1 MHIHTNIIKQHLH
14 IKHHN
19 STDSN
24 SQKQVG
30 KHDGNTA
37 NSNTA
42 NSEQL
47 KHTTYDANTNS
58 HGPRMIEPD
67 KASTNPAHAEAT
79 NCLKAREPG
88 STLEANMMKPE
99 YVFNQIEKIIKY
111 NQNKEKNISYW
122 ETKEEKEKTNIIK
135 INSNE
140 EDKNIKL
147 WNNTMEKYVIASKT
161 HPLNL
166 THTLLFSL
174 IQTGQ
179 IEINNEYSNTK
190 FNSLSLEE
198 ETFVNMCRQVTNIF
212 DTNNKKNE
220 TTKTAWILEKAS
232 GKKL

>member
-1 MHIHTNIIKQHLH
+1 MHIHTNLIRKHLHNKHISKQHIH
-14 IKHHN
+14 NKHN
-19 STDSN
+19 KSTDSN

-30 KHDGNTA
+30 MHDRNS
-37 NSNTA
+37 SNTA
-42 NSEQL
+42 HNSET
-47 KHTTYDANTNS
+47 KYMTFEANTNS
-58 HGPRMIEPD
+58 YGPRMNEPN
-67 KASTNPAHAEAT
+67 KASTYPAHAESS
-79 NCLKAREPG
+79 NCLTAREPG
-88 STLEANMMKPE
+88 SNLGANIMKE

-122 ETKEEKEKTNIIK
+122 EIKEEKEKAAIFK

-140 EDKNIKL
+140 EDKNIKI

-198 ETFVNMCRQVTNIF
+198 ETFENICKQVTDICE
-212 DTNNKKNE
+212 TNNKK
-220 TTKTAWILEKAS
+220 K
-232 GKKL
+232 